1 MSLKLS
7 QNAAI
12 ATEKSLT
19 LQKHTLFVLPDNYK
33 TALPFQVNI
42 DAKLKRSQATF
53 KDCAKTPLLV
63 ELPNGGLL
71 SIVILNEKLSMFQ
84 KHTLLRKAVKP
95 LLDET
100 PSDIAICVFG
110 DDATREAHACAV
122 YYVTSVNAAELPSRK
137 KDNKS
142 KPLKEISI
150 YGYKAAHDY
159 GYVNARVAGNTLCR
173 SLTMLP
179 PNELNPTSYRA
190 KVKALAKE
198 HGWTHEEFDMPAL
211 KKMGAGAFYA
221 VGQGSEPMDAAI
233 VHLTYSPKVATKTPK
248 VSDENIYASLRDAT
262 NSALASLTTEEAA
275 ALRLRFGIDLN
286 ADEASDN
293 VGKQF
298 EATRARIRE
307 IEEKALSK
315 LRNPARSV
323 IKHIALV
330 GKGICFDT
338 GGHNLKPAKYMQ
350 GMHEDM
356 NGSAVALGV
365 LTAATMQ
372 QLPVKIDCW
381 LAIAQ
386 NHIGPLAYKQN
397 DVVTALN
404 GLTIEIVHTDAE
416 GRMVL
421 ADTLTLASRQNPD
434 VILDYATLTGSMAVA
449 VGDRMSGII
458 SNRPELA
465 CKAVGAGAAA
475 GERIVAFPNEDD
487 FDSDLESDIAD
498 IKQCT
503 LEGGGDHIHA
513 TRFMSKFIE
522 NDVPWVHADLS
533 STNRKGGLGAVES
546 TVNGFGVGF
555 GLALVKMLLE

>member
-7 QNAAI
+7 QHAELGS
-12 ATEKSLT
+12 EKSLT
-19 LQKHTLFVLPDNYK
+19 SHKHTLFVLAENYK
-33 TALPFQVNI
+33 TALPFQTNI
-42 DAKLKRSQATF
+42 DAKLKRSQSEF
-53 KDCAKTPLLV
+53 KDLAKTPLLV
-63 ELPNGGLL
+63 ELPNGGVV
-71 SIVILNEKLSMFQ
+71 SVVILNDKLSMFQ

-100 PSDIAICVFG
+100 PDSIAICVFG
-110 DDATREAHACAV
+110 DEVAREAYACAA
-122 YYVTSVNAAELPSRK
+122 YYVTTVNAAELPSRK
-137 KDNKS
+137 KEAKS

-150 YGYKAAHDY
+150 YGFKAEHDY

-233 VHLTYSPKVATKTPK
+233 VHLTYNPKGAKK
-248 VSDENIYASLRDAT
+248 
-262 NSALASLTTEEAA
+262 
-275 ALRLRFGIDLN
+275 
-286 ADEASDN
+286 N
-293 VGKQF
+293 V
-298 EATRARIRE
+298 
-307 IEEKALSK
+307 
-315 LRNPARSV
+315 
-323 IKHIALV
+323 ALV

-404 GLTIEIVHTDAE
+404 GMTIEIVHTDAE

-421 ADTLTLASRQNPD
+421 ADTLTLASRQKPD

-449 VGDRMSGII
+449 VTDRMSGVIA
-458 SNRPELA
+458 NKPELA
-465 CKAVGAGAAA
+465 CKAIGAGAAA
-475 GERIVAFPNEDD
+475 GERIVAFPYEEDM
-487 FDSDLESDIAD
+487 DSDLDSDIAD

-503 LEGGGDHIHA
+503 LEGGGDHMLA
-513 TRFMSKFIE
+513 ARFMGKFIE
-522 NDVPWVHADLS
+522 NDVAWLHADLS
-533 STNRKGGLGAVES
+533 STNRKGGLGAVHS
-546 TVNGFGVGF
+546 DVNGFGVGF
-555 GLALVKMLLE
+555 GLEMIKSLLA

>member
-12 ATEKSLT
+12 STEKSLT
-19 LQKHTLFVLPDNYK
+19 SAKHILFVLSEHDK
-33 TALPFQVNI
+33 KSLPFQTNI
-42 DAKLKRSQATF
+42 DAKLKRTKNKLEDA
-53 KDCAKTPLLV
+53 KKTPFLV

-71 SIVILNEKLSMFQ
+71 SVVILGDKLSMFQ

-95 LLDET
+95 LLDES
-100 PSDIAICVFG
+100 PIDLSICVFG
-110 DDATREAHACAV
+110 DDATREAHACAA
-122 YYVTSVNAAELPSRK
+122 YYVTTVNAAELPSRK
-137 KDNKS
+137 KDDKH

-150 YGYKAAHDY
+150 YGHKAPHEY
-159 GYVNARVAGNTLCR
+159 GYVNARVSANTLCR
-173 SLTMLP
+173 ILTMLP
-179 PNELNPTSYRA
+179 PNELNPSSYRK
-190 KVKALAKE
+190 KVKALAKDN
-198 HGWTHEEFDMPAL
+198 GWKHEEFDMPAL

-233 VHLTYSPKVATKTPK
+233 VHLVYNPKGAK
-248 VSDENIYASLRDAT
+248 
-262 NSALASLTTEEAA
+262 
-275 ALRLRFGIDLN
+275 
-286 ADEASDN
+286 
-293 VGKQF
+293 
-298 EATRARIRE
+298 
-307 IEEKALSK
+307 
-315 LRNPARSV
+315 
-323 IKHIALV
+323 KHIALV

-356 NGSAVALGV
+356 NGSAVALSILQAV
-365 LTAATMQ
+365 SELK
-372 QLPVKIDCW
+372 LPVKIDCW

-404 GLTIEIVHTDAE
+404 GMTIEIVHTDAE

-421 ADTLTLASRQNPD
+421 ADTLTLASRQKPD

-475 GERIVAFPNEDD
+475 GERIVAFPNEEDWD
-487 FDSDLESDIAD
+487 ADLESDIAD

-522 NDVPWVHADLS
+522 NDVAWVHADLS

-555 GLALVKMLLE
+555 GLALVKLLIE